1 MEPYLLLTEEGEGYY
16 EEKRSRFLA
25 SACAVKTEE
34 EAQTILAARRKAHPE
49 ARHHCYAFVCGPRSE
64 LTRFSDDGEPSG
76 TGGRP
81 ILDALLGSGLHDT
94 LVVVTRYFGGTLL
107 GTGGLSRAYSAAA
120 ADALA
125 HAGSGTLYTGALW
138 EIVIGYGDYARL
150 DRLLLRED
158 IPRESETFLDKV
170 SVRVCLL
177 PAQEEPFAAALADLT
192 AGSARLDKVR
202 DMTYIRSGDKIF
214 LQND

>member
-1 MEPYLLLTEEGEGYY
+1 MEPYRLLTEEGEGYY

-25 SACAVKTEE
+25 LACAVKTEE
-34 EAQTILAARRKAHPE
+34 EAQGILAARRKAHPE
-49 ARHHCYAFVCGPRSE
+49 ARHHCYAYVCGPRNE

-81 ILDALLGSGLHDT
+81 ILDVLLGSGLHDT

-107 GTGGLSRAYSAAA
+107 GTGGLSRAYSTAA
-120 ADALA
+120 ADAVA
-125 HAGSGTLYTGALW
+125 NAGSGMLYSGALW
-138 EIVIGYGDYARL
+138 EIGIGYGDYARL

-158 IPRESETFLDKV
+158 IPRESETFLDRV
-170 SVRVCLL
+170 NVRICLL
-177 PAQEEPFAAALADLT
+177 PEQEESFAAALADMT
-192 AGSARLDKVR
+192 AGSARLEKIR
-202 DMTYIRSGDKIF
+202 DMNFLRFGGKIF

>member
-25 SACAVKTEE
+25 LACAVKTEE
-34 EAQTILAARRKAHPE
+34 EAVRILAARRKAHPE
-49 ARHHCYAFVCGPRSE
+49 ARHHCYAFVCGPRNE

-81 ILDALLGSGLHDT
+81 ILDALAGSGLHNA

-107 GTGGLSRAYSAAA
+107 GTGGLSRAYAAAA

-125 HAGSGTLYTGALW
+125 HAGSGMLYSGALW
-138 EIVIGYGDYARL
+138 EIGIGYGDYARL
-150 DRLLLRED
+150 DRLLLKED
-158 IPRESETFLDKV
+158 IPRESETFLDRV

-177 PAQEEPFAAALADLT
+177 PEQEKPFAASLADLT
-192 AGSARLDKVR
+192 AGTAGLEKIR
-202 DMTYIRSGDKIF
+202 DLTFLRSGGKIIISEP
-214 LQND
+214 